1 MADKSTM
8 LNFIERIAEKR
19 PEQITPKERGQIEKA
34 IQKLSGNNPNI
45 DLVCNLKAKLA
56 ETALVQEQMI
66 AGGKR
71 KTRRRRRKQRKTRRR

>member
-1 MADKSTM
+1 MTEKSTM

-19 PEQITPKERGQIEKA
+19 PEQITQKEKGQIEKA

-45 DLVCNLKAKLA
+45 NLVCDLRAKLA
-56 ETALVQEQMI
+56 ETSQVNEQII

>member
-1 MADKSTM
+1 MI
-8 LNFIERIAEKR
+8 NFIERISLKHSDE
-19 PEQITPKERGQIEKA
+19 ITPKEKEQIQKA

-45 DLVCNLKAKLA
+45 DLVCDLRAKLA
-56 ETALVQEQMI
+56 EIESVQVI